1 MSKTILNIIHR
12 VGKGNVP
19 WSKAREVTLTKL
31 ESKLLRE
38 TWANDLDEQF
48 TNGSWISLVGSLKAI
63 TRDNP
68 NVLRGVASSLIKK
81 GIFQAWGDEVELTEL
96 GSKALDLHLDS
107 LKINDELTFL
117 DFGCKSFK

>member
-96 GSKALDLHLDS
+96 GSKALVLHLDS
-107 LKINDELTFL
+107 LHQL
-117 DFGCKSFK
+117 